1 MTDAAGE
8 GFPSPAVS
16 RLLAR
21 RGFCYTA
28 AEARYALGKTAKM
41 AELSGPLGGP
51 VLIVGSVALDGVRT
65 PFGEVKEALGGAA
78 SYASVSA
85 SFFAPVRM
93 VAVVGEDFPEQHVAQ
108 FAARG
113 IDVRGLQRAA
123 GNTFRWAGYYEYDLN
138 QAHTLAT
145 ELNVF
150 ETFRPELPEDYR
162 HSPYVFLANI
172 DPELQLAVLDQ
183 IRRPKLVACDT
194 MNYWIESK
202 RDKVLEVLARVDL
215 ALMND
220 AEARQ
225 LCGEANLIAAAR
237 QILNY
242 GPGVVIIKK
251 GKHGAIMLAQD
262 SFFSAPGYP
271 LEEVRDPTGAGDT
284 FAGGLIGYLARC
296 DDGGDGAMRRAIISG
311 AVMASFTV
319 EDFSLRRLLRLE
331 PEEIAE
337 RYHEVDAMTRFGG
350 F

>member
-1 MTDAAGE
+1 MADMT
-8 GFPSPAVS
+8 
-16 RLLAR
+16 
-21 RGFCYTA
+21 
-28 AEARYALGKTAKM
+28 
-41 AELSGPLGGP
+41 GPRGGP
-51 VLIVGSVALDGVRT
+51 VLVVGSVALDAVRT
-65 PFGEVKEALGGAA
+65 PFGEVKDALGGAA

-85 SFFAPVRM
+85 SFFSPVRM
-93 VAVVGEDFPEQHVAQ
+93 VAVVGGDFPEQHVAE
-108 FAARG
+108 FAQRG
-113 IDVRGLQRAA
+113 IDVRGLQRAP
-123 GNTFRWAGYYEYDLN
+123 GNTFRWAGYYEFDLN

-172 DPELQLAVLDQ
+172 DPELQLSVLNQ

-202 RDKVLEVLARVDL
+202 REKVLEVLARVDL
-215 ALMND
+215 ALMNE

-225 LCGEANLIAAAR
+225 LCGEANLVAAAR

-242 GPGVVIIKK
+242 GPGVVVIKK
-251 GKHGAIMLAQD
+251 GEHGAMMLSRD

-296 DDGGDGAMRRAIISG
+296 DEGNDGGTIRRAIISG

-319 EDFSLRRLLRLE
+319 EDFSLNRLLRLE
-331 PEEIAE
+331 TEEIAE
-337 RYHEVDAMTRFGG
+337 RYHEIGAMTRFGG